1 MADTAKEPVDQ
12 DDADI
17 GAPVEQQTP
26 GDSPDARQPGDGDKP
41 ETGSDDSDATSDPLL
56 LAQLEPET
64 PAETPAPTTPPTTQ
78 QQPAKQDG
86 AQQPEKPGDTPKPT
100 EPAKAEDDSDVR
112 DALADLPAEDWQK
125 LQHKTKSTFLS
136 QRKVIRTQDERLKAE
151 AKARKEAEERYGT
164 VEQFIRENG
173 LGDEEC
179 ATAIQLGGLM
189 KRNDARVIPQLEQAL
204 ERLRKA
210 NGQAVTPPTPPPAAA
225 QAAIDADLAAVL
237 KEAEEYGIDT
247 SKVRARSTA
256 APAPAPAPAAAPAP
270 APAPA
275 AQAHQAQPG
284 DSENVAIIEAL
295 QGLGVANVVGHL
307 GQLMAA
313 NPALR
318 DVPPGQRLRAVVAAH
333 NASASRPAPQTRPTG
348 QPLSGRGR
356 PSTAARG
363 TTATTADPL
372 KLAMKPAPGR

>member
-17 GAPVEQQTP
+17 GASVDQQTP
-26 GDSPDARQPGDGDKP
+26 GDSPDARQPGEGDKP
-41 ETGSDDSDATSDPLL
+41 DLGSDDSDATSDPLL

-64 PAETPAPTTPPTTQ
+64 PAATPAPTTPPTTQ
-78 QQPAKQDG
+78 QQQPAKQDR

-100 EPAKAEDDSDVR
+100 EPAIAEDDSDVR

-125 LQHKTKSTFLS
+125 LQHKTKSTFLT
-136 QRKVIRTQDERLKAE
+136 QRKVIRTQEASLKAE

-164 VEQFIRENG
+164 VEQFIRDNG

-210 NGQAVTPPTPPPAAA
+210 NGQAVTTPTPPPAAA
-225 QAAIDADLAAVL
+225 TIDADLAAVL

-247 SKVRARSTA
+247 SKVRSRSTA
-256 APAPAPAPAAAPAP
+256 ATAPAPAPAAAPAP
-270 APAPA
+270 VTAPA
-275 AQAHQAQPG
+275 AQAHQAQSG
-284 DSENVAIIEAL
+284 DSENAAIIEVL

-333 NASASRPAPQTRPTG
+333 NATASRPAPQTRPTG

-372 KLAMKPAPGR
+372 KLAMKPATGR